1 MKKLEVGERTI
12 ENLRQEMGLFQRSD
26 AIERARQQ
34 HDAILSATQEK
45 HERDMLAVTS
55 LLDQA
60 RQLSENKV
68 LSCRKLFC

>member
-1 MKKLEVGERTI
+1 MKKLEVGERTV

-34 HDAILSATQEK
+34 HDAILSASQEK
-45 HERDMLAVTS
+45 HERDMLEVTS

-68 LSCRKLFC
+68 PSSL